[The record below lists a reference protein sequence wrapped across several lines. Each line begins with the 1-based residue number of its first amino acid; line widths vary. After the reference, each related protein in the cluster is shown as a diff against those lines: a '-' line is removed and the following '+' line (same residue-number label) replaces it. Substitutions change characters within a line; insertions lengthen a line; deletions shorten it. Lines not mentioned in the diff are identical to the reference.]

1 MRMSFNDRL
10 DPNQRFHVSVQPG
23 MSNESSDGGKMMK
36 QRYYL
41 NAYAPLYDVAHKKA
55 LGKNKSH
62 FNKGQN
68 SYSFNYM
75 VCIV

>member
-1 MRMSFNDRL
+1 MSFNDRL

-23 MSNESSDGGKMMK
+23 MTNESSDGGKIMI

-55 LGKNKSH
+55 LDKINRISIKARTLTVS
-62 FNKGQN
+62 
-68 SYSFNYM
+68 
-75 VCIV
+75 II